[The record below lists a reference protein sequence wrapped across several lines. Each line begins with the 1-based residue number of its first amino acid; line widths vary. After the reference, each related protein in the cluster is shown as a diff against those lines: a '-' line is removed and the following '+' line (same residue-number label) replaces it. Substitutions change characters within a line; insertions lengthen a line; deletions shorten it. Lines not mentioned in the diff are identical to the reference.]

1 MGLLDKLVKKAVDVE
16 ELLNKANEEYLK
28 EKERREKEVSK

>member
-1 MGLLDKLVKKAVDVE
+1 MGLLDKIVKKAVDVE

-28 EKERREKEVSK
+28 EKERREKEGG